1 MMKNSYPI
9 LLFFFL
15 FGLAACQ
22 QATDQSSK
30 QAPPPPKA
38 ESAEQW
44 TALFDGQS
52 TEGWRAFNGDTLP
65 DGWIVEEQ
73 CLKSL
78 GKGGDIGGD
87 IVYGAQEF
95 ENFDLRMEWKISTG
109 GNSGIFYHV
118 QEGEQYQA
126 AYQNAPEYQ
135 VLDDIGFPEPLQDWQ
150 QLGADYAMYSADI
163 ERKIVKPAGEWNSS
177 RIVFTPQKV
186 EHWLNGEKIVAF
198 VPWSADW
205 KQRRQAGKWKDFPDY
220 GMAKKGLIGL
230 QDHGSFIW
238 YRNIRI
244 KEL

>member
-44 TALFDGQS
+44 IALFDGKS